1 MSGTCTPVTP
11 TESTTINAVTDTT
24 AIATPKASTTPKAI
38 TAPKAITTIAD
49 LATINE
55 DTSKDSPDAVF
66 NVQKNVKEAS
76 DSAIPQ
82 MGLVIGLCLIF
93 RTLLQW

>member
-24 AIATPKASTTPKAI
+24 AIATPKAITTPK
-38 TAPKAITTIAD
+38 TITTIAD